1 MTVSLKHSFT
11 SGVSDS
17 GDASLV
23 QPSNWN
29 AEHSITMAS
38 GKLLGRYSASTGAVE
53 EITISTGLS
62 LDGSGNLTS
71 SGGSGVSLAEARK
84 VASLR
89 L

>member
-29 AEHSITMAS
+29 EEHVLSLAS
-38 GKLLGRYSASTGAVE
+38 GKLLGRYSAGNGSAQ